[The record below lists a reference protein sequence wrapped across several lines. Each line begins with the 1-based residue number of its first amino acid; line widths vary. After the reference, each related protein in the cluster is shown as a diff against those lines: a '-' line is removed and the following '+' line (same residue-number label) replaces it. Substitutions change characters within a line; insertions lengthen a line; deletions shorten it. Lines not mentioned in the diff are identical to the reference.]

1 MAYTAK
7 FEQWIPLPLER
18 VFEFFGNPENL
29 PRIMPPWMQVRVDE
43 IKSVAPLDA
52 PASGKFAGAGS
63 IVAVSFRPI
72 PFLPFR
78 IRSEAR
84 IVGFAMNHFFE
95 DAHRDMLFKSWH
107 HRHEFAAEERAG
119 SAGTIIRDAITYEL
133 AFGPLAL
140 LVNALFVAGQMR
152 RTFEFRQRV
161 VERLLLS
168 QQIRG

>member
-1 MAYTAK
+1 M
-7 FEQWIPLPLER
+7 PLER

-43 IKSVAPLDA
+43 IRFVAPPDA
-52 PASGKFAGAGS
+52 PASGRFAGTGS
-63 IVAVSFRPI
+63 IVIVSFRPI

-78 IRSEAR
+78 IRTKAN
-84 IVGFAMNHFFE
+84 IVGFAMNRFFE
-95 DAHRDMLFKSWH
+95 DAHSDMVFKSWH

-119 SAGTIIRDAITYEL
+119 STGTIIRDVVTYEV

-152 RTFEFRQRV
+152 RTFEFRQQV
-161 VERLLLS
+161 VGRLLLP
-168 QQIRG
+168 Q

>member
-29 PRIMPPWMQVRVDE
+29 SRIMPPWMQVRVDE
-43 IKSVAPLDA
+43 IKFVAPLDA

-63 IVAVSFRPI
+63 LVTVSFRPL

-78 IRSEAR
+78 ICSKAD
-84 IVGFAMNHFFE
+84 IVGFAMNRFFE
-95 DAHRDMLFKSWH
+95 DAHSDMLFKSWH
-107 HRHEFAAEERAG
+107 HRHEFDAEERAG
-119 SAGTIIRDAITYEL
+119 SAGTIIRDVVTYEV
-133 AFGPLAL
+133 AFGPLVA
-140 LVNALFVAGQMR
+140 VANALFVAGQMR

-161 VERLLLS
+161 VERLLLP
-168 QQIRG
+168 Q